1 MKKKNIAIAGITCA
15 LVLTLF
21 IYLAGITIR
30 IYRKNKPFRNLKEE
44 IFKEAERVNLEFSFV
59 LKELRFLGAQI
70 RISEDEKIPGAS
82 LMKLPI
88 LAVVFRAV
96 KDKKISL
103 DDMVT
108 IRKSDITG
116 GSGKLK
122 KIKTPR
128 SLTVRELLG
137 LMITVS
143 DNTATNKIISLLG
156 FDYIND
162 SFKKLGLKHTFLA
175 RKMMDFTKRRQGIEN
190 FTSAADT
197 AYLLEAIYKKK
208 LVSKDLSTLALSLL
222 KGQRVNDRLPRHLPE
237 GVVVAHKTGLE
248 KGVVH
253 DAGIIFTVHGDY
265 IICLLV
271 RGTND
276 YRQAKK
282 FIAQVSLLA
291 YNLYQDVRS

>member
-70 RISEDEKIPGAS
+70 RISEDQKIPGAS

-276 YRQAKK
+276 FRQAKL